1 MGGHNLIIEEFKD
14 IKIAYIRRTGK
25 YGAGNKELM
34 EKLKKYLKSNDLF
47 NSNTTILGIALDNPL
62 STPENEQ
69 RYDVGMIITGKE
81 KHCDLPIR
89 SIDSGRYA
97 IFEVAHTE
105 NDVAKFW
112 KNIETLTSNLSLEYT
127 RSIIER
133 YAFSKIA
140 LHKCEFCIPLK

>member
-14 IKIAYIRRTGK
+14 IKIAYMRRTGR
-25 YGAGNKELM
+25 YGVENKQLM
-34 EKLKKYLKSNDLF
+34 ETFKNYIKINDLF
-47 NSNTTILGIALDNPL
+47 KNDTTILGIALDNPL

-69 RYDVGMIITGKE
+69 RYDVGIIITGRK

-105 NDVAKFW
+105 HDVSDFW
-112 KNIETLTSNLSLEYT
+112 ENIEILTSDLSVDYT
-127 RSIIER
+127 KPIIER
-133 YAFSKIA
+133 YAFSKIL
-140 LHKCEFCIPLK
+140 LHLCEFCVPLK